1 MRIEKVF
8 YAAVSILI
16 AVGTIW
22 FFTHTG
28 DIVRA
33 LFIWKNFTLQTLLY
47 AFCLYFVTYVLRGWR
62 WMLLFKAPLWVSSL
76 ADFTGLVAVHTSA
89 ANILPLK
96 SGEIVF
102 PVLMIRRGY
111 PMTKGI
117 IYLLAGR
124 LVDAAVMLSLALIFY
139 SGLKGAVLILV
150 FWSGGVWLRSPFR
163 AMLFWCIRKKSLHE
177 KLEPPIN
184 HLVTM
189 PTKEVFSL
197 TGVTLLIWAV
207 KLLAVAQLV
216 SGFSGENLL
225 ASTYCALGAELAFL
239 LPFSGWLGLGN
250 YEAGWLMVSELTGK
264 LGGDAAGLALVA
276 HSFLLGS
283 SILLGGVALLFEVMR
298 CWRKST

>member
-8 YAAVSILI
+8 YAAVSIFI
-16 AVGTIW
+16 AVATIL

-28 DIVRA
+28 DIFRP
-33 LFIWKNFTLQTLLY
+33 LSIWRNFTLQTLLC
-47 AFCLYFVTYVLRGWR
+47 AFCLYFLTYVLRGWR
-62 WMLLFKAPLWVSSL
+62 WMLLFKAHLRFSSL
-76 ADFTGLVAVHTSA
+76 ADFTGLAAIHTAA
-89 ANILPLK
+89 ANILPFK
-96 SGEIVF
+96 SGEAAF
-102 PVLMIRRGY
+102 PVLMTRRGY
-111 PMTKGI
+111 PMTKVI

-139 SGLKGAVLILV
+139 GRLEGAVLILV
-150 FWSGGVWLRSPFR
+150 FWCAGVWLRSPFR
-163 AMLFWCIRKKSLHE
+163 AILFWCIRKKNFRE

-189 PTKEVFSL
+189 PIKEVFCL
-197 TGVTLLIWAV
+197 AGVTLLIWTV
-207 KLLAVAQLV
+207 KLLAVARLV
-216 SGFSGENLL
+216 SGFSGKNLL
-225 ASTYCALGAELAFL
+225 ASAYCALGAELAFL

-264 LGGDAAGLALVA
+264 LGGDAAGLALFA

-298 CWRKST
+298 SWRKRT